1 MADLR
6 VEDAVIA
13 QALSAFR
20 AASDRVDSLAR
31 AIRGFNAEVVG
42 AAPLSEALHTGDTT
56 LAGELEII
64 GQALAGVAKFAGEAG
79 ATFAHVDQG
88 LAQQAGQER

>member
-13 QALSAFR
+13 NALSTFR
-20 AASDRVDSLAR
+20 TAADRVDSLAR

-42 AAPLSEALHTGDTT
+42 AAPLLEALHTADTT
-56 LAGELEII
+56 LAGELEVT
-64 GQALAGVAKFAGEAG
+64 GQALAEVAQFASKAG
-79 ATFAHVDQG
+79 AAFAHVDQG
-88 LAQQAGQER
+88 LAGQAP